1 MYPIRFIVVGKPKLK
16 ACRDLEEH
24 YQTLLKGYARLDV
37 CELSEGRGSLE
48 QQLKDEAQR
57 MRERLA
63 GIRCPVLLDPDG
75 PSHTS
80 ESFAKWLG
88 TKMDRGESLG
98 FVVGSSHGFDAAF
111 KGEIRER
118 LSLTPMTLPHDLC
131 RVVFLE
137 QLYRAMTI
145 LRGKTYHK

>member
-1 MYPIRFIVVGKPKLK
+1 MYPIRLIVVGKPKLK
-16 ACRDLEEH
+16 ACRELEEH
-24 YQTLLKGYARLDV
+24 YQTLLKGYARLEV
-37 CELSEGRGSLE
+37 CELSEGRGSLD

-57 MRERLA
+57 MRERFT

-75 PSHTS
+75 PPQNS
-80 ESFAKWLG
+80 ETFAKWLG
-88 TKMDRGESLG
+88 GKMDRGESLG
-98 FVVGSSHGFDAAF
+98 FAVGSSHGFDPAL
-111 KGEIRER
+111 KGEVREK
-118 LSLTPMTLPHDLC
+118 LSLSPMTLPHDLC